1 MKLENFFLMINAL
14 KWIRKHPNCT
24 IPDLRDVFG
33 MDKEKNLYKITSY
46 LSEQNFVER
55 VYNDE
60 IIPGGPHFSLK
71 ITLKGLDFL
80 LEIRR
85 DIIPEDS
92 NGVDYIDKSLIS
104 SISTEFSKFSY
115 DILKT
120 LFNGVRKELDYESS
134 RILNSRK
141 PRINVLI
148 EKCHAQLQEE
158 FKKIIDSLIEL
169 NYNC

>member
-1 MKLENFFLMINAL
+1 MKFENFFLAINVL

-33 MDKEKNLYKITSY
+33 ADKEKNLYKIASY
-46 LSEQNFVER
+46 LSDQNFVER

-60 IIPGGPHFSLK
+60 IQPGGPHFNLK

-80 LEIRR
+80 SEIRR

-92 NGVDYIDKSLIS
+92 NEGYYIDKDIIS

-115 DILKT
+115 DILKSV
-120 LFNGVRKELDYESS
+120 LNGVRDELDYESS
-134 RILNSRK
+134 RILKSRK

-148 EKCHAQLQEE
+148 EKCHAQLQEK
-158 FKKIIDSLIEL
+158 FSKIIDLLI
-169 NYNC
+169 